1 MYVIFLTPA
10 FFEVKTKKDV
20 PDAPNMIGLYT
31 GDLPA
36 LPLSETDTMHVSF
49 SIRNNIGSTQAHFK
63 VAEGSVTGAE
73 LQHTLEGF
81 PVPPPNLTVTND
93 TGEWQFSLQDKV
105 YILRSLV
112 IVVPVAQ
119 LRKYVK
125 DA

>member
-1 MYVIFLTPA
+1 
-10 FFEVKTKKDV
+10 
-20 PDAPNMIGLYT
+20 MIGLYT

-36 LPLSETDTMHVSF
+36 LPLSDTDTMHVSF